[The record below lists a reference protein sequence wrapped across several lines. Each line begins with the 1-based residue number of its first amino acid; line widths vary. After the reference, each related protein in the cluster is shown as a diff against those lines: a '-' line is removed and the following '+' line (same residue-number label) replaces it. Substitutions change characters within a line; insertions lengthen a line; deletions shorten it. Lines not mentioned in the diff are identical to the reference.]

1 MSSKKYRVDLEV
13 TYTLKIPVNAEDEDL
28 SVDEI
33 EKYLAKCDD
42 YDIVNRS
49 ESRRYEIEK
58 VVRIYPE
65 SK

>member
-28 SVDEI
+28 SIDEI

-49 ESRRYEIEK
+49 ETRRYAIEK

-65 SK
+65 NK